1 MYSYSIAVHF
11 ALTGTFC
18 GVFRRQA
25 LDRGA
30 MALKVDKIV
39 TGQLAAS
46 NILSIFK
53 YNVIVH
59 INECYCGFT
68 TLKNGLVAIV
78 CQ

>member
-11 ALTGTFC
+11 TLAGTFC

-39 TGQLAAS
+39 TGQLAALIHVWA
-46 NILSIFK
+46 NK
-53 YNVIVH
+53 YLLC
-59 INECYCGFT
+59 INECYVVSQH
-68 TLKNGLVAIV
+68 LKMEWLS
-78 CQ
+78 